1 MSVSIKKSA
10 LRSEI
15 RTIKGKS
22 KTNYLVI
29 RFWDDNNQNW
39 EYHVYA
45 EVIAKQAV
53 RDIGKRFGYNF
64 PVRKDPNSRTL
75 WDKVWAHI

>member
-1 MSVSIKKSA
+1 MSASIKHSP

-29 RFWDDNNQNW
+29 RFWDDNNKNW

-53 RDIGKRFGYNF
+53 RDIGKNFGYNF
-64 PVRKDPNSRTL
+64 PIQRDPNSRKL
-75 WDKVWAHI
+75 WDKVWEHL